1 MSDWIYWLSAYLL
14 TGIALVLIV
23 RFIAGWQRRKSRQ
36 DSELTADLLAIA
48 KSLEPEKTAKVWVL
62 EIVAA
67 GLILLIWPVMP
78 IAFGIDEYLKKRR
91 AKNQGGYKL
100 GTYKFDEKPEGE
112 GKTTLENGCWP
123 EHLLEVVDINTIPK
137 SHMIYD
143 PLNRVPALPFGFLN
157 TAWNDF
163 FSKVRPDDEVH
174 RFLVR
179 KDQPYGGYGFRADE
193 DIHGYAIKRD
203 GVVVEQFTYE
213 SD

>member
-1 MSDWIYWLSAYLL
+1 MRDWLYWLGTYLF

-48 KSLEPEKTAKVWVL
+48 KSLEPEKTAKVRVL

-78 IAFGIDEYLKKRR
+78 IALGIDEYLKKRR
-91 AKNQGGYKL
+91 AKNQGVYKL

-123 EHLLEVVDINTIPK
+123 EHLLEMVDVAAVPK
-137 SHMIYD
+137 DHMVND
-143 PLNRVPALPFGFLN
+143 PLNRVPGVPFGFLN
-157 TAWNDF
+157 EPWNDF
-163 FSKVRPDDEVH
+163 VGKVLPADEVY
-174 RFLVR
+174 RFLIPEEA
-179 KDQPYGGYGFRADE
+179 PYGIHGFRADG
-193 DIHGYAIKRD
+193 DIRGYAIKR
-203 GVVVEQFTYE
+203 GSVVAEQFIYE
-213 SD
+213 TD